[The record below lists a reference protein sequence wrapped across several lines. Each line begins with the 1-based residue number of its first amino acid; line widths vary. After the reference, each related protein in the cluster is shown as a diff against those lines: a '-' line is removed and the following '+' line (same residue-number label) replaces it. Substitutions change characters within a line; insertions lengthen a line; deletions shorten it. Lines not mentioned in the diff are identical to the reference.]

1 MDSLA
6 IRKPNRLKDYDY
18 SQNGAY
24 FVTVCTKDRHEIL
37 GEILVGDAA
46 FGVPFVRLT
55 ETGEM
60 VKQHI
65 EHIDNVS
72 EYVHLNKYTIM
83 PNHIH
88 LIISITGGTP
98 KAASPTKSII
108 SQTVNPKIRAAE
120 RFSHGTSRMC
130 IAH

>member
-1 MDSLA
+1 MDTFA
-6 IRKPNRLKDYDY
+6 VRKPNRLKDYDY

-37 GEILVGDAA
+37 GKILVGDAA
-46 FGVPFVRLT
+46 FGVPFDADQDVPFVRLT

-72 EYVHLNKYTIM
+72 EYVRLNKYTIM

-98 KAASPTKSII
+98 KA
-108 SQTVNPKIRAAE
+108 
-120 RFSHGTSRMC
+120 C
-130 IAH
+130 IVH